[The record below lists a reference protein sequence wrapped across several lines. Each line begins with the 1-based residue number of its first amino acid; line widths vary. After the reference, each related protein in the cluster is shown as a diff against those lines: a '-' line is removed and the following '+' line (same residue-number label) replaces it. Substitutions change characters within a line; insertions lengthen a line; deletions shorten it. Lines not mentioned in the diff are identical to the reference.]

1 MTKKENLN
9 LQENFALALQNHQ
22 KGNFKVAENIYK
34 KVLENNPDHFETVF
48 YLGSLYL
55 QMNNFKHAKI
65 YLQRVLS
72 IQPNMPGA
80 LINLA
85 ITLTELGEYKT
96 SIEHFNKAIKIEPKS
111 SIAHFNLGNA
121 LCKLNEYL
129 KAIKHYKQ
137 TIDIDE
143 NHILAHNNMCIAFI
157 ELGKPFEAVMCSRN
171 AISINP
177 NYTLA
182 LNNMSILFKETQF
195 LNLSEENNI
204 ILKNLMIFLFKR
216 NDINHK
222 DLFRNA
228 KKFLYFE
235 KANINLKEIVNSES
249 ILLQNKSILSLLKN
263 ELFLLMM
270 QKSLMADM
278 LIEKILLKLRKEF
291 LYNYLN
297 NKKNI
302 LEDNINFLISL
313 AEQCFLNEYVYAQTN
328 EEDNFI
334 KSLVDEIIKSDKIDE
349 LKIIILGTYVPLANY
364 NNIANKLINYKSKNI
379 LFNDLIDMQ
388 IKEPFEEK
396 NLSTSIPSL
405 ENITNYVSKKVR
417 DQYEKYPYPR
427 WRYTYARSPGSFLK
441 FVSNQIKP
449 NKVEFNN
456 NFQKPNVLIA
466 GCGTGNHICQVANYL
481 NANILAVD
489 LSLASLAYSKRKTT
503 ELGISNI
510 EFLQTDI
517 LNLSNINRKFD
528 IIESVGV
535 LHHMQDPYKGLS
547 ILKDLLEP
555 HGLLLIGLYSEKARQ
570 EVIKAKEFVKKN
582 KFANSFSGI
591 RKFREAIFDE
601 KNDLLLKK
609 ISNGKD
615 FYSTSSVKDLV
626 FHVQEHRF
634 VLPQVLEMLEKL
646 NLEFLGF
653 CNKIIKNQYAKSF
666 PEDKKNILLNS
677 WNEFEAKEPRAF
689 TGMYT
694 FWVRKN
700 QS

>member
-1 MTKKENLN
+1 MTEEENLN
-9 LQENFALALQNHQ
+9 LQETFTLAHQNHQ
-22 KGNFKVAENIYK
+22 KGNFKAAENLYK
-34 KVLENNPDHFETVF
+34 RVLKNNPDHFETIF

-55 QMNNFKHAKI
+55 QIKNFKHAKI
-65 YLQRVLS
+65 FLQKVIN

-80 LINLA
+80 LINFA
-85 ITLTELGEYKT
+85 ILLNELGEYKT
-96 SIEHFNKAIKIEPKS
+96 SIEHFNKAIEIEPKS

-121 LCKLNEYL
+121 LRKSNKFL

-157 ELGKPFEAVMCSRN
+157 ELGKPFEALMCSRN
-171 AISINP
+171 AISIDP

-195 LNLSEENNI
+195 LNLSEENTI
-204 ILKNLMIFLFKR
+204 ILKGLMIFLFKR

-228 KKFLYFE
+228 KKFLYLE
-235 KANINLKEIVNSES
+235 EGNINLKEIVNSES
-249 ILLQNKSILSLLKN
+249 ILLKNKSILSLLKN

-278 LIEKILLKLRKEF
+278 LIEKILSKLRKEF
-291 LYNYLN
+291 LYNCLN
-297 NKKNI
+297 NKKNV
-302 LEDNINFLISL
+302 LEENINFIISL

-334 KSLVDEIIKSDKIDE
+334 KNLVDEIIKSDKIDE
-349 LKIIILGTYVPLANY
+349 VKIIILGTYVPLADY
-364 NNIANKLINYKSKNI
+364 SNIANKLINYRSKNI

-388 IKEPFEEK
+388 IKEPLEEK
-396 NLSTSIPSL
+396 NLATSIPSL
-405 ENITNYVSKKVR
+405 ENVTNYVSKKVR

-427 WRYTYARSPGSFLK
+427 WRYTYSRSPSNFLK

-466 GCGTGNHICQVANYL
+466 GCGTGNHICQAANYL

-489 LSLASLAYSKRKTT
+489 LSLASLAYAKRKTT
-503 ELGISNI
+503 ELSINNI

-555 HGLLLIGLYSEKARQ
+555 HGLLQIGLYSEKARQ
-570 EVIKAKEFVKKN
+570 EVIKAKNFVKKR
-582 KFANSFSGI
+582 KFENTHSGI
-591 RKFREAIFDE
+591 KMFREAIFDE
-601 KNDLLLKK
+601 KEDLLLKK
-609 ISNGKD
+609 ISSGKD
-615 FYSTSSVKDLV
+615 FYSMSSVKDLV
-626 FHVQEHRF
+626 FHAQEHRYT
-634 VLPQVLEMLEKL
+634 LPKIHQILEDL

-653 CNKIIKNQYAKSF
+653 CNKKIKEQYSKVF
-666 PEDKKNILLNS
+666 PKDEKNTSLTNWDK
-677 WNEFEAKEPRAF
+677 FEMLQPRAF
-689 TGMYT
+689 TGMYN
-694 FWVRKN
+694 FWLKKK
-700 QS
+700 

>member
-1 MTKKENLN
+1 
-9 LQENFALALQNHQ
+9 
-22 KGNFKVAENIYK
+22 
-34 KVLENNPDHFETVF
+34 VLENNPDHFETVF

-65 YLQRVLS
+65 FLQRVLS

-96 SIEHFNKAIKIEPKS
+96 SIEHFNKAIEIEPKS
-111 SIAHFNLGNA
+111 SIAHFNLGNV
-121 LCKLNEYL
+121 LCKSNEYL

-157 ELGKPFEAVMCSRN
+157 ELGKPFEAMMCSRN
-171 AISINP
+171 AISIDP

-270 QKSLMADM
+270 QKSLMADI

-302 LEDNINFLISL
+302 LKDNINFLISL

-364 NNIANKLINYKSKNI
+364 TNIANKLINYKSKNI

-405 ENITNYVSKKVR
+405 ENVTNYVSKKVR

-503 ELGISNI
+503 ELGINNI

-666 PEDKKNILLNS
+666 PEDKKNILLDS

>member
-121 LCKLNEYL
+121 LCKSNEYL

-157 ELGKPFEAVMCSRN
+157 ELGKPFEAMMCSRN

>member
-1 MTKKENLN
+1 MTEKENLN

-65 YLQRVLS
+65 FLQRVLS

-96 SIEHFNKAIKIEPKS
+96 SIEHFNKAIEIEPKS
-111 SIAHFNLGNA
+111 SIAHFNLGNV
-121 LCKLNEYL
+121 LCKSNEYL

-157 ELGKPFEAVMCSRN
+157 ELGKPFEAMMCSRN
-171 AISINP
+171 AISIDP

-270 QKSLMADM
+270 QKSLMADI

-302 LEDNINFLISL
+302 LKDNINFLISL

-364 NNIANKLINYKSKNI
+364 SNIANKLINYKSKNI

-405 ENITNYVSKKVR
+405 ENVTNYVSKKVR

-503 ELGISNI
+503 ELGINNI

-666 PEDKKNILLNS
+666 PEDKKNILLDS

>member
-1 MTKKENLN
+1 MTEKENLN

-65 YLQRVLS
+65 FLQRVLS

-96 SIEHFNKAIKIEPKS
+96 SIEHFNKAIEIEPKS
-111 SIAHFNLGNA
+111 SIAHFNLGNV
-121 LCKLNEYL
+121 LCKSNEYL

-157 ELGKPFEAVMCSRN
+157 ELGKPFEAMMCSRN
-171 AISINP
+171 AISIDP

-270 QKSLMADM
+270 QKSLMADI

-302 LEDNINFLISL
+302 LKDNINFLISL

-364 NNIANKLINYKSKNI
+364 TNIANKLINYKSKNI

-405 ENITNYVSKKVR
+405 ENVTNYVSKKVR

-503 ELGISNI
+503 ELGINNI

-666 PEDKKNILLNS
+666 PEDKKNILLDS